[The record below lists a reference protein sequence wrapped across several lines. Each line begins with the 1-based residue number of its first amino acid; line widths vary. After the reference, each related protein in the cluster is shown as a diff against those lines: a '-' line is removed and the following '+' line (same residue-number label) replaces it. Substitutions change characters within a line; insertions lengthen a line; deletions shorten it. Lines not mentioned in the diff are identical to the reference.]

1 MFLSIFWTAYIPV
14 TLIIL
19 SLVWES
25 GLLSSQTG
33 TRPGCLLEAVN
44 DQAQLMICR
53 IGITTMGATTAI
65 PITGRTHAAIRP
77 RTSRH
82 GGHRLNTNAK

>member
-33 TRPGCLLEAVN
+33 TRPDCLFEAAG
-44 DQAQLMICR
+44 DQAQL
-53 IGITTMGATTAI
+53 T
-65 PITGRTHAAIRP
+65 IRGSAL
-77 RTSRH
+77 RW
-82 GGHRLNTNAK
+82 RLAKHH

>member
-25 GLLSSQTG
+25 LVDFFH
-33 TRPGCLLEAVN
+33 RK
-44 DQAQLMICR
+44 QARVRVACCKQSMI
-53 IGITTMGATTAI
+53 
-65 PITGRTHAAIRP
+65 
-77 RTSRH
+77 RH
-82 GGHRLNTNAK
+82 N